1 MSIIACK
8 QVSAVLI
15 SNTAADFEW
24 ANNELTKGKFF
35 FIPLYNTKLLD
46 DALQRSR
53 ETVELGIR
61 LNSSGIG

>member
-24 ANNELTKGKFF
+24 ANNELTK
-35 FIPLYNTKLLD
+35 D